1 MRRLTWWL
9 RVLVVAAVVAAAG
22 AALGVWLLGSAAY
35 GLYLAAGI
43 LCILGAG
50 PWLTDPA
57 GNPAVMPDAVR
68 EEMRQRHRS
77 RGAEILP
84 TLIYF
89 GLAVVLVGV
98 GTLIEIYG

>member
-1 MRRLTWWL
+1 VRRLTWWL
-9 RVLVVAAVVAAAG
+9 RLLAIAGVVAAAG
-22 AALGVWLLGSAAY
+22 AALGAWLLSSAAY

-50 PWLTDPA
+50 PWLTEPG

-77 RGAEILP
+77 RGSELLP
-84 TLIYF
+84 TLTYF